1 MQSFTTSSQIR
12 KNIFKMKKISVLL
25 LFIAFAII
33 SKAQNFEGIITY
45 KVTVDIKDSATLAQ
59 TQGQIPTEMKQFVKG
74 TKVKVEQITP
84 AMSTSVISDIK
95 TKESIIMM
103 DMFGTKTAFK
113 QTKEEFEKQQS
124 QTSESEVEFTNET
137 KEIAG
142 YKCKKAII
150 KSEGQAIEVFYSD
163 EVKMDED
170 VYFFNT
176 FSKIKGLLFEYSIVS
191 EQSSLKFEISEFK
204 QTQVDD
210 SVFVIPSEYKVMT
223 MEELQKS
230 FGF

>member
-1 MQSFTTSSQIR
+1 
-12 KNIFKMKKISVLL
+12 MKKISILL
-25 LFIAFAII
+25 LFIAFAIV

-45 KVTVDIKDSATLAQ
+45 KVTVDIKDSATLAMS
-59 TQGQIPTEMKQFVKG
+59 QGQIPSEMKQFVKG
-74 TKVKVEQITP
+74 TKVKVEQITS

-113 QTKEEFEKQQS
+113 QTKEEFEKQQNDS
-124 QTSESEVEFTNET
+124 SKSEVEFTNET

-150 KSEGQAIEVFYSD
+150 KMEGNHSAEVFYSD
-163 EVKMDED
+163 EINIDKE

-176 FSKIKGLLFEYSIVS
+176 FNQIKGLLFEYSIVS
-191 EQSSLKFEISEFK
+191 EQSTIKFEISEIK